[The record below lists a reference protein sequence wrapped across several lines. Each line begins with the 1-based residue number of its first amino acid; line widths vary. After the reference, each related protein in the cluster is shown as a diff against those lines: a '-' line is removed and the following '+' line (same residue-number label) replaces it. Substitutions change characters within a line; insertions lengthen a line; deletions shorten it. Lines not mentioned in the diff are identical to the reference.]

1 MYIVRSFL
9 AVLTFGVFMLKAL
22 VLSSLFLSMNAFSQT
37 MNKPDPNSQINA
49 QEQANGLPGGAS
61 GSAYSVRT
69 KKRAIQA
76 PPIIAPVENT
86 TPANCADSLG
96 GKGSATFTACEA
108 AKKTR

>member
-1 MYIVRSFL
+1 MIKSL
-9 AVLTFGVFMLKAL
+9 LI
-22 VLSSLFLSMNAFSQT
+22 SSLFLSLSAFSQT
-37 MNKPDPNSQINA
+37 LTKPDPHSQINA
-49 QEQANGLPGGAS
+49 EEQVNGLPGGSS

-69 KKRAIQA
+69 KKRSLQA
-76 PPIIAPVENT
+76 PAIVAPAENT